1 MLRKKEKIPTTN
13 SRNYNRAITTD
24 TTDTSWIKKEHYE
37 QIHANEKQTAQMKWI
52 NSLRDK
58 SDQEEKDSKFKK
70 QAVLE
75 Y

>member
-1 MLRKKEKIPTTN
+1 
-13 SRNYNRAITTD
+13 
-24 TTDTSWIKKEHYE
+24 
-37 QIHANEKQTAQMKWI
+37 MKWI

-75 Y
+75 YWWFTLNEEQPVQKDCFY